1 MSSFHL
7 CRVFDRKEFFRQNY
21 ERELFSFKSR
31 LGLKFKDKNL
41 LVTAFTHES
50 YKDDYI
56 NDNDDEDSD
65 TIQTRENNA
74 KLSLL
79 GEWIC
84 LDRRPQHF
92 SCFLFDLLFL
102 TW

>member
-31 LGLKFKDKNL
+31 LGLKFNNENL

-56 NDNDDEDSD
+56 NDDDDSD
-65 TIQTRENNA
+65 TFQTCENNT

-84 LDRRPQHF
+84 LDMKLQHF
-92 SCFLFDLLFL
+92 
-102 TW
+102 

>member
-7 CRVFDRKEFFRQNY
+7 CRVFDKKEFFRQNY

-31 LGLKFKDKNL
+31 LGLKFNNENL

-56 NDNDDEDSD
+56 NDDDDSD
-65 TIQTRENNA
+65 TFQTYENNT

-84 LDRRPQHF
+84 LDMKLQHF
-92 SCFLFDLLFL
+92 
-102 TW
+102 

>member
-31 LGLKFKDKNL
+31 LGLKFDDKNL
-41 LVTAFTHES
+41 LVTALTHES

-56 NDNDDEDSD
+56 NDDDDNSD
-65 TIQTRENNA
+65 TIQSRENNA

-79 GEWIC
+79 GEGI
-84 LDRRPQHF
+84 F
-92 SCFLFDLLFL
+92 S
-102 TW
+102 

>member
-1 MSSFHL
+1 M
-7 CRVFDRKEFFRQNY
+7 FDRKEFFRQNY

-31 LGLKFKDKNL
+31 LDLKFNNENL

-56 NDNDDEDSD
+56 NDNDDDSD
-65 TIQTRENNA
+65 TLQTCENNT

-84 LDRRPQHF
+84 LDMKPQHF
-92 SCFLFDLLFL
+92 
-102 TW
+102 

>member
-1 MSSFHL
+1 MSYFHL

-31 LGLKFKDKNL
+31 LGLKFDDKNL
-41 LVTAFTHES
+41 LVTALTHES

-56 NDNDDEDSD
+56 NDNDNDDSD
-65 TIQTRENNA
+65 TIQSRENNA

-79 GEWIC
+79 GEWI
-84 LDRRPQHF
+84 F
-92 SCFLFDLLFL
+92 S
-102 TW
+102 